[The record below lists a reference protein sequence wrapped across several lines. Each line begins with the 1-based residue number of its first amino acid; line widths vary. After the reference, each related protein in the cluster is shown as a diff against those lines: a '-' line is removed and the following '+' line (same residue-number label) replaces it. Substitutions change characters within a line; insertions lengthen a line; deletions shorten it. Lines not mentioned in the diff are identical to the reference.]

1 MSKGYDM
8 KRRNICQLAGVLML
22 ASFSSQAANVSNS
35 YFFIENQVDGEYFIT
50 PQSTDPRFSGAN
62 AFTKYAS
69 GDQRSLGYMGYTGLI
84 QTNSFADIWLE
95 DSPIARPFIGNRC
108 MNNGSGCP
116 SNGYLPGYIGDNGVY
131 HVAVN
136 TSSGEARYGRGIFS
150 DSAYEYFKNVSVGST
165 EVYKYRFCST
175 RTDYN
180 PAAGQSCVSV
190 GGSQT
195 SHEFTITKAGNLRLE
210 STNALQEI
218 FIDSNGNPVM
228 GTGSQFCSV
237 GYIGSLSGAICKLVS
252 YQMQG
257 STLSPMRMNMKLNT
271 AALGFTPAANTIRL
285 SADGASGWVNYSA
298 TTNAANLI
306 KAGNGGIYVFLSQT
320 FLKNLIDRGVDLSHS
335 KDFFTFLFTST
346 VAPQSGYYEFSPS
359 NTILLVPRDYGIS
372 IISKDLV
379 LNPKREG
386 KVGSTEPPIVFDY
399 ILTTSGPRQ
408 ADSIT
413 AQVYGPAGQV
423 NGRPYCVFSSTD
435 GKLRVPFS
443 AYLAYTDNVGQVV
456 RTRASC
462 DDVPISL
469 NAARWVRTAWP
480 VPSQNDG
487 SFYRTELSLSFPMN
501 EGNSMWT
508 LDGRDWMG
516 IVSATGEVRVR
527 AVWTGPDIH

>member
-1 MSKGYDM
+1 MT
-8 KRRNICQLAGVLML
+8 IEELAK
-22 ASFSSQAANVSNS
+22 AYQ
-35 YFFIENQVDGEYFIT
+35 
-50 PQSTDPRFSGAN
+50 PGA
-62 AFTKYAS
+62 
-69 GDQRSLGYMGYTGLI
+69 R
-84 QTNSFADIWLE
+84 
-95 DSPIARPFIGNRC
+95 ARE
-108 MNNGSGCP
+108 
-116 SNGYLPGYIGDNGVY
+116 V
-131 HVAVN
+131 VA
-136 TSSGEARYGRGIFS
+136 
-150 DSAYEYFKNVSVGST
+150 K
-165 EVYKYRFCST
+165 
-175 RTDYN
+175 
-180 PAAGQSCVSV
+180 
-190 GGSQT
+190 
-195 SHEFTITKAGNLRLE
+195 
-210 STNALQEI
+210 
-218 FIDSNGNPVM
+218 
-228 GTGSQFCSV
+228 
-237 GYIGSLSGAICKLVS
+237 
-252 YQMQG
+252 
-257 STLSPMRMNMKLNT
+257 
-271 AALGFTPAANTIRL
+271 
-285 SADGASGWVNYSA
+285 
-298 TTNAANLI
+298 
-306 KAGNGGIYVFLSQT
+306 
-320 FLKNLIDRGVDLSHS
+320 
-335 KDFFTFLFTST
+335 
-346 VAPQSGYYEFSPS
+346 S